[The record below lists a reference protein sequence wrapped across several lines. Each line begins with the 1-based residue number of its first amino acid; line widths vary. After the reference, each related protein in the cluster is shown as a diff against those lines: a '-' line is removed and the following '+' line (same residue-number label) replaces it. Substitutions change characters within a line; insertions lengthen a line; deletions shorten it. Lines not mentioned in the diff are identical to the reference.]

1 MYTVTDLGLGDSAGI
16 ILSIIDFESIVAYA
30 VIIEHF
36 WSIIEHFWSII
47 MEKNHHLIHTCHDCV

>member
-1 MYTVTDLGLGDSAGI
+1 MDSDGI

-30 VIIEHF
+30 GIIEHF

-47 MEKNHHLIHTCHDCV
+47 GTLYDLIHGTITCHNCNCTYN